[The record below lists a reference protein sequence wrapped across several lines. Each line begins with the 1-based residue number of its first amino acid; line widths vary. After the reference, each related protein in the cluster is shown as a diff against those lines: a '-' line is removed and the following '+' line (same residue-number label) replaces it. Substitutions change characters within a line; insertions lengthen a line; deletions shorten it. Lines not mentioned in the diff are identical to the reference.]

1 MGTKST
7 KGKQKNPIPQDNAG
21 PTTSSTMDILIDNDD
36 TVNQNISPPTSA
48 PSSAPAAPASASTRS
63 PKKSSTK
70 KQKEDTSLEFIWI
83 CTECREAECVTHPD
97 SPLLVCEGSC
107 LRPFHYPCAGLPS
120 LPPNDESWV
129 CHDCTMNKH
138 ECCVCHE
145 YGEDNMDVYKCEK
158 KDCGLFYHEACLS
171 MYDVDV
177 VVEAVV
183 DLRTDTFSSNS
194 NDNTKDEMQIDHNMG
209 GDDEELDDA
218 GNKVLVSSGG
228 SGSNSRP
235 KFTCPAH
242 SCWTCSGGPP
252 PDNALEE
259 STEPTA
265 TKNSNDNHNTLT
277 KKQGKTKKGA
287 KKRENTF
294 SEKKEKRLFVSRYEN
309 MMHYQL
315 FFSFVI
321 HLLTMHSFVVDVV

>member
-7 KGKQKNPIPQDNAG
+7 EGESKNPIPQDNAG
-21 PTTSSTMDILIDNDD
+21 LTTSSTMDTCDVIDSND
-36 TVNQNISPPTSA
+36 TINQDISP
-48 PSSAPAAPASASTRS
+48 ASTPISSRS
-63 PKKSSTK
+63 SKKSSTK
-70 KQKEDTSLEFIWI
+70 NQKEDTSLEFIWI

-120 LPPNDESWV
+120 LPPNDESWI

-145 YGEDNMDVYKCEK
+145 YGEDNIDVYKCEK

-177 VVEAVV
+177 VVEAVDSRV
-183 DLRTDTFSSNS
+183 HTFSSSSSCSSS
-194 NDNTKDEMQIDHNMG
+194 NDDSKEEMQIDHNMG
-209 GDDEELDDA
+209 TDDEEDDTENE
-218 GNKVLVSSGG
+218 NKVLIS

-252 PDNALEE
+252 PDMEE
-259 STEPTA
+259 STEPT
-265 TKNSNDNHNTLT
+265 TTVNSNDDKLT

-287 KKRENTF
+287 KKGENAF
-294 SEKKEKRLFVSRYEN
+294 SEKKEKRLFVSIYEN
-309 MMHYQL
+309 IMY
-315 FFSFVI
+315 
-321 HLLTMHSFVVDVV
+321 